1 MALAPAN
8 GVDLSLQPVVV
19 AFFRPIDAH
28 QPSHHRV
35 DAVLLPEHCYGL
47 IGLLRLLSEHIRS
60 HRLLG
65 IFPSARRHDALSTHR
80 RTSQPAWGYCAA
92 PAAWGHGLPAPWAE
106 LDLSSYM
113 IAIGAHS
120 VLIRVVNM
128 AIGALCVAHGF
139 PSSIMYSFAG
149 TLQR

>member
-1 MALAPAN
+1 M
-8 GVDLSLQPVVV
+8 
-19 AFFRPIDAH
+19 
-28 QPSHHRV
+28 
-35 DAVLLPEHCYGL
+35 LLPEDGYGL
-47 IGLLRLLSEHIRS
+47 VGLLSLLSEHIRG

-65 IFPSARRHDALSTHR
+65 IFPSARRHDALSIQG
-80 RTSQPAWGYCAA
+80 RTSQPAWGYCGTCRRRAESAWGYSAA